1 LVVALRK
8 TQQSEFE
15 QEREMQS
22 QELSKQSEHYQ
33 RAAEREAAER
43 ERLNAEATARAQ
55 EIVALQEQST
65 QDRQLISKQQG
76 EIAALQAKMVA
87 IIDQCKTEKQTLI
100 TQAKQKINTWID
112 AYKAVCEQATQ
123 LKQKDEQWR
132 QEWEKQQEY
141 IAEHQL
147 AQEQRKTVAQPKPRP
162 PSPTPTPTPVAVA
175 TSPPPPPKVA
185 SPSTT
190 YYSTPVVPSYAYD
203 QTAARSVY
211 TMFTSAALQQRQ
223 FVSNVRTAPR
233 SPVVSNPVFTAQ
245 ANYQLDNHLE
255 GARQNLRATLE
266 KPKPLFTPSNTGWM

>member
-112 AYKAVCEQATQ
+112 AYTNLRKSSA
-123 LKQKDEQWR
+123 KRWR
-132 QEWEKQQEY
+132 N
-141 IAEHQL
+141 
-147 AQEQRKTVAQPKPRP
+147 
-162 PSPTPTPTPVAVA
+162 PSP
-175 TSPPPPPKVA
+175 
-185 SPSTT
+185 
-190 YYSTPVVPSYAYD
+190 D
-203 QTAARSVY
+203 HHHQH
-211 TMFTSAALQQRQ
+211 QHQ
-223 FVSNVRTAPR
+223 
-233 SPVVSNPVFTAQ
+233 
-245 ANYQLDNHLE
+245 HL
-255 GARQNLRATLE
+255 
-266 KPKPLFTPSNTGWM
+266 